1 MIRTRRHRKPSS
13 AVCSQTLPIPAPTL
27 RTCRGCQLGLLSK
40 NRGTSKPCGPLPRL
54 PASVSPPTLRSSLRG
69 PKYPGVHRPPA
80 QARENQAEMLGR
92 RLAGKA
98 GRAVHHPQPSPLS
111 TMTFSEPKPRS
122 PPPRPCRWLR
132 PCHCAPEGSSPPPS
146 RTHLGGGPPLRKT
159 RLCVDRGLP
168 LLAAACNDH
177 GRQSR
182 EATLRTTVGP
192 GAHRPEGERCGA
204 EKAGVLHPPYQGRC
218 WLWQAEAALAEQAG
232 PGLPQGTGS
241 LIPTSPNHWEGN

>member
-27 RTCRGCQLGLLSK
+27 TTCRGCQLGLLSK

-146 RTHLGGGPPLRKT
+146 RTHLGGGLPCGRPGCAWTAASLCWPLRAMTTGGNPGRPLSGPLWVPGPTGQRVSAAGLRKQACSTLPT
-159 RLCVDRGLP
+159 RAGAGC
-168 LLAAACNDH
+168 
-177 GRQSR
+177 GRQRQHSLSR
-182 EATLRTTVGP
+182 
-192 GAHRPEGERCGA
+192 
-204 EKAGVLHPPYQGRC
+204 
-218 WLWQAEAALAEQAG
+218 QALGCPRGQA
-232 PGLPQGTGS
+232 P
-241 LIPTSPNHWEGN
+241 